1 MNITTNTMEQGNAG
15 CNVGTFLQMIQS
27 MGAGQSSASGSNVMN
42 SGDGGADGNS
52 FSQILLQQIAMLLQA
67 GGIELSDASASKEEL
82 ASALQSLLEG
92 DQAGSDDAFYGLAL
106 LAMTGQQ
113 ILPNVENQSML
124 SSGETSGVNGGTEAT
139 GLANAKDFL
148 PAGQLTSFIVQAIQG
163 NQGETTSK
171 DNDQTSIKTGV
182 LGSADAA
189 TGILKDGTQKDVADS
204 TKAGTEF
211 AAEIENLLKNSDS
224 NVDRNNISGL
234 KEESPSKTNYSAQA
248 PIEAKTTLSSPD
260 SVKDVA
266 AGQIDV
272 KLKNISTEAQGE
284 KSAVENAS
292 VESQISKAGV
302 NVKTII
308 PEQAEGEHSQNLNAS
323 AGGQDE
329 AKKASTATDSL
340 HNDTKT
346 EVFGRDSKNNIAGKD
361 GNQNVSMTLE
371 SQAAADKLKPELK
384 SKTATTE
391 RYSDNNFLN
400 STATSAGVQT
410 KPETG
415 DTSSASIINR
425 VAAEFRENLMSEGGR
440 VKITLTPPSLGS
452 LEMDVS
458 VVNNKV
464 KVMLIADSKDV
475 QKILSGNIET
485 LKTTLQT
492 QGLTIERCDVM
503 MQDSRDENPQG
514 FSGQQAFG
522 QEQASGERNSRT
534 QTVEDESLKKPSVVS
549 VQAPARRPLNTGS
562 ESISL
567 FA

>member
-1 MNITTNTMEQGNAG
+1 MQITANTMAEGNAG
-15 CNVGTFLQMIQS
+15 SNIGAFLQIIQS

-42 SGDGGADGNS
+42 SGAGGAAGNP
-52 FSQILLQQIAMLLQA
+52 FSQILLQQIAMLLQT
-67 GGIELSDASASKEEL
+67 GGIELSDASVSKEEL
-82 ASALQSLLEG
+82 ASALQNLLEG
-92 DQAGSDDAFYGLAL
+92 NQAGTDGAFSGLAL
-106 LAMTGQQ
+106 LAMAGQQ
-113 ILPNVENQSML
+113 ILQNVENQSML
-124 SSGETSGVNGGTEAT
+124 SSGETSDVT
-139 GLANAKDFL
+139 GETGAAR
-148 PAGQLTSFIVQAIQG
+148 QLTSFIGQAIQG

-171 DNDQTSIKTGV
+171 GNDQTSVKTGV

-189 TGILKDGTQKDVADS
+189 TGTLKEGTQKDVAVS
-204 TKAGTEF
+204 AKAGTEF
-211 AAEIENLLKNSDS
+211 TVEIENLLKNSDS

-234 KEESPSKTNYSAQA
+234 KEESLSKTNYSAQA
-248 PIEAKTTLSSPD
+248 PIEAKTTLSSQE

-272 KLKNISTEAQGE
+272 KLKNISTEAQGG
-284 KSAVENAS
+284 KSAIENAS
-292 VESQISKAGV
+292 VESQMSKAGV
-302 NVKTII
+302 NVKTVI
-308 PEQAEGEHSQNLNAS
+308 PEQAEGEHSQILNAA

-329 AKKASTATDSL
+329 AKKASTATDGL
-340 HNDTKT
+340 HNDSKT
-346 EVFGRDSKNNIAGKD
+346 EVFGRDSKYNMAGKD

-384 SKTATTE
+384 SKAVTTE
-391 RYSDNNFLN
+391 RNSDNNYLN
-400 STATSAGVQT
+400 STTTSAGVQT

-415 DTSSASIINR
+415 DTSSTSIINR
-425 VAAEFRENLMSEGGR
+425 VASEFRENLMSEGGR

-503 MQDSRDENPQG
+503 MQDSRDEYPQG

-522 QEQASGERNSRT
+522 QEQAFGERNSRT
-534 QTVEDESLKKPSVVS
+534 QAVEDESVKKPSVVS
-549 VQAPARRPLNTGS
+549 VQAPVRRPLNAGS

>member
-1 MNITTNTMEQGNAG
+1 MQITANAMAEGNGGSNIGA
-15 CNVGTFLQMIQS
+15 FLQMIQS
-27 MGAGQSSASGSNVMN
+27 MGAGQSAASGSNVMN
-42 SGDGGADGNS
+42 SDAGGADGNP
-52 FSQILLQQIAMLLQA
+52 FSQILLQQIATLLQT

-92 DQAGSDDAFYGLAL
+92 DQAGTDGAFSGLAL
-106 LAMTGQQ
+106 LAMAGQQ
-113 ILPNVENQSML
+113 ILPNVENSSKL
-124 SSGETSGVNGGTEAT
+124 SSGETSGVNGETEAT
-139 GLANAKDFL
+139 G
-148 PAGQLTSFIVQAIQG
+148 QLMSFIVQAIQG
-163 NQGETTSK
+163 NEKETTSK
-171 DNDQTSIKTGV
+171 GNDQTSIKTGV
-182 LGSADAA
+182 LGSVDAV
-189 TGILKDGTQKDVADS
+189 TGILKDGTQKDVTDS

-211 AAEIENLLKNSDS
+211 AAEIENLLKNSDG
-224 NVDRNNISGL
+224 NIDRNNISGL

-248 PIEAKTTLSSPD
+248 LIDAKTTLSSPD

-266 AGQIDV
+266 AGQIDA
-272 KLKNISTEAQGE
+272 KLKNISTEVQGE

-308 PEQAEGEHSQNLNAS
+308 PEQAEGEHSQVLNAD

-329 AKKASTATDSL
+329 AKKASTQSDVL
-340 HNDTKT
+340 HNDGKT
-346 EVFGRDSKNNIAGKD
+346 EVFGRDSKNNMAGKD

-371 SQAAADKLKPELK
+371 SQAAADKMKPELK
-384 SKTATTE
+384 SKTMTTE
-391 RYSDNNFLN
+391 RNSDNNYFN

-503 MQDSRDENPQG
+503 MQDSRDEYPQG

-522 QEQASGERNSRT
+522 QEQASGERNSRP

-549 VQAPARRPLNTGS
+549 VQAPVRRPLNTGS